1 MSEKFILLVFLFVT
15 DFLVSG
21 YGLPMQKN
29 ETVKVSVKEADDQ
42 EVEKDGKQKPNII
55 DDLQSI
61 LEDTSKILRNIIEIK
76 TRVLGPILEG
86 VGKTIE
92 SVDNSEAIERTAEVV
107 ETVGSAGIK
116 ASTGFASAVNKAGTT
131 SAPTI
136 LKVADTATDIGG
148 RLVRLGICGMVC
160 PIQSG
165 EEREKCFDK
174 HCGKPKEKD
183 VQEQSQKIS
192 KDVVKDKV

>member
-1 MSEKFILLVFLFVT
+1 MGLLVFLFVT

-92 SVDNSEAIERTAEVV
+92 SVDDSEAIERTAEVV
-107 ETVGSAGIK
+107 ETVG
-116 ASTGFASAVNKAGTT
+116 
-131 SAPTI
+131 
-136 LKVADTATDIGG
+136 
-148 RLVRLGICGMVC
+148 
-160 PIQSG
+160 
-165 EEREKCFDK
+165 
-174 HCGKPKEKD
+174 
-183 VQEQSQKIS
+183 
-192 KDVVKDKV
+192 